1 MAKALLGGLS
11 AILVVAVVVGVVAT
25 VTRSGKKAGDNFN
38 VPGEA
43 SLATSGKSVKSLC
56 APTLYKESC
65 EKTLSQATNGTE
77 NPKEVFHSV
86 AKVALES
93 VKTAVE
99 QSKNIG
105 EAKASD
111 SMTESAREDCKKL
124 LEDAVDD
131 LRGMLEM
138 AGGDIKVL
146 FSRSDD
152 LETWLTGVMTFMDT
166 CIDGFVDEK
175 LKADMHSVLRN
186 ATELS
191 SNALAI
197 TNSLGGI
204 LKKLDLDMFKKDSR
218 RRLLSEQ
225 DEKGWPVWMRS
236 PERKLLAAGNQP
248 KPNAVVAKDGSGQ
261 FKTIQQAVDAVPKG
275 QQGRYVI
282 YVKAGLYDEIVMVPK
297 DKVNI
302 FMYGDGPKQTRVTGK
317 KSFADGIT
325 TMKTATFCEKQIF
338 FFFFVLIIKTQT
350 GGWVRLFDGWI
361 RMQPSRRPGSSA
373 RTWAST
379 TRPARRST
387 RRWRSACRET
397 SRRST
402 TAGSTRS
409 RTRCTCTPGASSSAT
424 ASSPARSTS
433 SSATRRRCSRTASS
447 SRGGPWTTS
456 RTR

>member
-1 MAKALLGGLS
+1 MAKAILGGLS

-25 VTRSGKKAGDNFN
+25 VTRSGKKAGDDFK

-43 SLATSGKSVKSLC
+43 NLATSGKSVKSLC
-56 APTLYKESC
+56 APTLYKDSC

-93 VKTAVE
+93 VKTAME
-99 QSKNIG
+99 QSKTIG

-111 SMTESAREDCKKL
+111 SMTESAREDCKSL

-131 LRGMLEM
+131 LKGMLEM

-175 LKADMHSVLRN
+175 LKADMHAVLRN

-197 TNSLGGI
+197 TNSLGGL

-261 FKTIQQAVDAVPKG
+261 FKTIQQAVDAMPKG
-275 QQGRYVI
+275 STARYVI
-282 YVKAGLYDEIVMVPK
+282 YVKSGLYDEMVMIPK

-302 FMYGDGPKQTRVTGK
+302 FMYGDGPKQSRVTGR

-325 TMKTATFCEKQIF
+325 TMKTATFCE
-338 FFFFVLIIKTQT
+338 L
-350 GGWVRLFDGWI
+350 
-361 RMQPSRRPGSSA
+361 
-373 RTWAST
+373 
-379 TRPARRST
+379 RSF
-387 RRWRSACRET
+387 ALHLLLLKECILKEYEK
-397 SRRST
+397 
-402 TAGSTRS
+402 
-409 RTRCTCTPGASSSAT
+409 
-424 ASSPARSTS
+424 
-433 SSATRRRCSRTASS
+433 
-447 SRGGPWTTS
+447 
-456 RTR
+456 

>member
-25 VTRSGKKAGDNFN
+25 VTRSGKKAGDNFT

-93 VKTAVE
+93 VQTAVE
-99 QSKNIG
+99 QSKSIG

-124 LEDAVDD
+124 LEDAADD

-166 CIDGFVDEK
+166 CVDGFVDEK

-204 LKKLDLDMFKKDSR
+204 PTRSCSR
-218 RRLLSEQ
+218 TAS
-225 DEKGWPVWMRS
+225 RS
-236 PERKLLAAGNQP
+236 P
-248 KPNAVVAKDGSGQ
+248 
-261 FKTIQQAVDAVPKG
+261 
-275 QQGRYVI
+275 
-282 YVKAGLYDEIVMVPK
+282 
-297 DKVNI
+297 
-302 FMYGDGPKQTRVTGK
+302 
-317 KSFADGIT
+317 
-325 TMKTATFCEKQIF
+325 
-338 FFFFVLIIKTQT
+338 
-350 GGWVRLFDGWI
+350 
-361 RMQPSRRPGSSA
+361 
-373 RTWAST
+373 RTWAA
-379 TRPARRST
+379 PGRSS
-387 RRWRSACRET
+387 RASSSWRAPSPTSSSQRGTCPGTAT
-397 SRRST
+397 SPSRRST
-402 TAGSTRS
+402 TPSTTTAGPAPAPARGST
-409 RTRCTCTPGASSSAT
+409 G
-424 ASSPARSTS
+424 PASTS
-433 SSATRRRCSRTASS
+433 SDGRRPSRSPPGRSSTAPCGSSTPARRTYLVSS
-447 SRGGPWTTS
+447 SKGRMAWHTS
-456 RTR
+456 HHI

>member
-1 MAKALLGGLS
+1 MANALLGGLW
-11 AILVVAVVVGVVAT
+11 AIVVVAVVVGVVAT
-25 VTRSGKKAGDNFN
+25 VTHSGKKAGDDFT

-43 SLATSGKSVKSLC
+43 SIATSGKSVESLC

-99 QSKNIG
+99 QSKTIG

-146 FSRSDD
+146 ISRSDD

-175 LKADMHSVLRN
+175 LKADMHTVLRN

-204 LKKLDLDMFKKDSR
+204 LKKLDLGMFKKDSR

-261 FKTIQQAVDAVPKG
+261 FKTIQQAVDAMPKG

-297 DKVNI
+297 DKVNV
-302 FMYGDGPKQTRVTGK
+302 FMYGDGPKQSRVTGR

-325 TMKTATFCEKQIF
+325 TMKTATFCERAF
-338 FFFFVLIIKTQT
+338 FFTTILYVHRRARNFMDMD
-350 GGWVRLFDGWI
+350 W
-361 RMQPSRRPGSSA
+361 QPSRRPGSSA

-379 TRPARRST
+379 TRPARRGT
-387 RRWRSACRET
+387 RRWRSAFRET

-424 ASSPARSTS
+424 ASSPAPLTS